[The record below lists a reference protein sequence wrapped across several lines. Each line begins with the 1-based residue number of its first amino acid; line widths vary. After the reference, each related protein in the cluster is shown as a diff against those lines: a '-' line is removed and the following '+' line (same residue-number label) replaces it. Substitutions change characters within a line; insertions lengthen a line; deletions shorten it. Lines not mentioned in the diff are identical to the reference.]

1 MAGAT
6 PVCEQRGTLG
16 HPHRAVAERGDR
28 PRTIVVSSQVRE
40 VMMKEVR
47 LDGEVEVTVEVRA
60 HDKAYIELTG

>member
-1 MAGAT
+1 M
-6 PVCEQRGTLG
+6 
-16 HPHRAVAERGDR
+16 AERGDR